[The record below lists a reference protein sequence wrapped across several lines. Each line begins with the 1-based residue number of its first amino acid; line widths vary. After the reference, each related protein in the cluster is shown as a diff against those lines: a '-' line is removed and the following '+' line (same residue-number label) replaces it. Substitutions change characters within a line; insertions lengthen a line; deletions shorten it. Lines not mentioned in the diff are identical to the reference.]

1 MYMVYMTLGLMTPSV
16 PHPVWGAS
24 GPALSLKEKG
34 ATVPAAPAA
43 DCTRVRGQTSRS
55 SRINVNMKRNF
66 SNQHSGAPT
75 RDAGAP
81 GELSVNA
88 PASAPAERPAAAP
101 DSSGDGAHIAPL
113 EAERSQFTRRLESF
127 GLGERQSPLLTD
139 CVWSLDAD
147 GNLR

>member
-1 MYMVYMTLGLMTPSV
+1 MYMLHMTLGHLTPSS
-16 PHPVWGAS
+16 PQLAWAAS
-24 GPALSLKEKG
+24 GPALTLKGKA
-34 ATVPAAPAA
+34 ATVPAASTANCNA
-43 DCTRVRGQTSRS
+43 VRGQTSRS

-66 SNQHSGAPT
+66 SNQHTGGSGH
-75 RDAGAP
+75 DAGALRD
-81 GELSVNA
+81 GGAN
-88 PASAPAERPAAAP
+88 APAERAATAP
-101 DSSGDGAHIAPL
+101 DPAGDGAHIAPL

>member
-1 MYMVYMTLGLMTPSV
+1 
-16 PHPVWGAS
+16 
-24 GPALSLKEKG
+24 
-34 ATVPAAPAA
+34 
-43 DCTRVRGQTSRS
+43 
-55 SRINVNMKRNF
+55 MKRNF

-81 GELSVNA
+81 GEL